1 MTIQRTLLIWTVVL
15 AVVITQLSCEKKE
28 EHRHEQAAT
37 PETDTRHEQAATPEA
52 KTHHEH
58 TAPHGGTLVVF
69 GDEFAHIEFVL
80 DQTTGKLTG
89 YVLDGE
95 AEKSVR
101 LSQKTVELKIH
112 QEDIQSE
119 FTLQLSGV
127 ANVLTGETEG
137 DTSQFAAQSDA
148 LKGASEFHAEI
159 VSIAIK
165 GQMFADIDFEFP
177 EGNEETHNEQGGH

>member
-1 MTIQRTLLIWTVVL
+1 MKIQRTLLIWTAAL
-15 AVVITQLSCEKKE
+15 AVVIVQFSCEKKG
-28 EHRHEQAAT
+28 EHHHEQG
-37 PETDTRHEQAATPEA
+37 EIHENH
-52 KTHHEH
+52 THHEH
-58 TAPHGGTLVVF
+58 TAPHDGTLVVF

-95 AEKSVR
+95 AEKPVR
-101 LSQKTVELKIH
+101 LSQKTIELKTR
-112 QEDIQSE
+112 QEDTQFD

-137 DTSQFAAQSDA
+137 DTSQFATQSDA

-165 GQMFADIDFEFP
+165 GQMFTSIDFEFP
-177 EGNEETHNEQGGH
+177 EGNEETHSEHDEQ

>member
-1 MTIQRTLLIWTVVL
+1 MKIEKTMWRWTAIL
-15 AVVITQLSCEKKE
+15 AIVIAQFSCEKKE
-28 EHRHEQAAT
+28 EHHHEQS
-37 PETDTRHEQAATPEA
+37 ETQ
-52 KTHHEH
+52 KTDAHHEH

-69 GDEFAHIEFVL
+69 GDEFAHIELVL

-95 AEKSVR
+95 AEKAVR

-112 QEDIQSE
+112 REDTESD

-137 DTSQFAAQSDA
+137 HTSQFAAQSDQ

-165 GQMFADIDFEFP
+165 GQMFTDIDFEFP
-177 EGNEETHNEQGGH
+177 EGNEETHSEHDEH

>member
-1 MTIQRTLLIWTVVL
+1 MKIQRALLIWMAILL
-15 AVVITQLSCEKKE
+15 AVITQFSCEKKK
-28 EHRHEQAAT
+28 EHHHEQE
-37 PETDTRHEQAATPEA
+37 ETHE
-52 KTHHEH
+52 THARHEH

-101 LSQKTVELKIH
+101 LSQKTIELKIH
-112 QEDIQSE
+112 RPDIQSD
-119 FTLQLSGV
+119 FMLQLSGV
-127 ANVLTGETEG
+127 ANVLTGETEK
-137 DTSQFAAQSDA
+137 DSSQFAAQSDA

-165 GQMFADIDFEFP
+165 GQMFTHVDFEFP
-177 EGNEETHNEQGGH
+177 KGNEETHSEHDTH

>member
-1 MTIQRTLLIWTVVL
+1 MKTKSVIWRWTVIL
-15 AVVITQLSCEKKE
+15 ALIISQFSCEKKE
-28 EHRHEQAAT
+28 EHHHEQE
-37 PETDTRHEQAATPEA
+37 ETRETQA
-52 KTHHEH
+52 HHEH

-95 AEKSVR
+95 AEKAVR

-112 QEDIQSE
+112 REDIASN
-119 FTLQLSGV
+119 FSLQLSGV

-137 DTSQFAAQSDA
+137 DTSQFAAQSDG

-159 VSIAIK
+159 VSIDIK
-165 GQMFADIDFEFP
+165 GQMFAHTEFEFP
-177 EGNEETHNEQGGH
+177 EGNEETHSEHGEH

>member
-1 MTIQRTLLIWTVVL
+1 MKIQRNFLIWTAIL
-15 AVVITQLSCEKKE
+15 SVVIAQLSCEKKE

-37 PETDTRHEQAATPEA
+37 PEA
-52 KTHHEH
+52 KTHHEHTETHETDTPHEH

-95 AEKSVR
+95 AEKPVR
-101 LSQKTVELKIH
+101 LSQKTIELKIH
-112 QEDIQSE
+112 REDIQSE
-119 FTLQLSGV
+119 FMLQLSGV
-127 ANVLTGETEG
+127 ANVLTGEIED
-137 DTSQFAAQSDA
+137 DTSQFVAQSDA

-159 VSIAIK
+159 VSIDIK
-165 GQMFADIDFEFP
+165 GQMFTDIDFEFP
-177 EGNEETHNEQGGH
+177 EGNEETHSEHDDH

>member
-1 MTIQRTLLIWTVVL
+1 MKIQRILLIWTTLLL
-15 AVVITQLSCEKKE
+15 AVIPQFSCEKKE
-28 EHRHEQAAT
+28 EHHHEQV
-37 PETDTRHEQAATPEA
+37 ETQ
-52 KTHHEH
+52 KTDAHHEH

-69 GDEFAHIEFVL
+69 GDEFAHIELVL

-101 LSQKTVELKIH
+101 LSQKTIELKIH
-112 QEDIQSE
+112 REDIESD
-119 FTLQLSGV
+119 FSLQLSGV

-137 DTSQFAAQSDA
+137 DTSQFAAQSDG

-159 VSIAIK
+159 VSITVQ
-165 GQMFADIDFEFP
+165 GQMFTDIDFEFP
-177 EGNEETHNEQGGH
+177 EGNEETHSEHGEH

>member
-1 MTIQRTLLIWTVVL
+1 MTIKRTLLIWTVVL

-28 EHRHEQAAT
+28 EHRHEQAA
-37 PETDTRHEQAATPEA
+37 APEA

-69 GDEFAHIEFVL
+69 GDEFAHIELVL

-89 YVLDGE
+89 YVLDSE

-101 LSQKTVELKIH
+101 LSQKTIELKIH
-112 QEDIQSE
+112 REDIESE

-127 ANVLTGETEG
+127 TNVLTGETED

-159 VSIAIK
+159 TSIAIK
-165 GQMFADIDFEFP
+165 GQMFTDIDFEFP
-177 EGNEETHNEQGGH
+177 EGNEEAHSEHDEH

>member
-1 MTIQRTLLIWTVVL
+1 MKIQKTLLIWTTLLL
-15 AVVITQLSCEKKE
+15 AVISQFSCEKKGG
-28 EHRHEQAAT
+28 HDHEQEET
-37 PETDTRHEQAATPEA
+37 HETDV
-52 KTHHEH
+52 HHEH

-69 GDEFAHIEFVL
+69 GDEFAHIELVL

-112 QEDIQSE
+112 REDTQSD

-127 ANVLTGETEG
+127 PNVLTGETEG
-137 DTSQFAAQSDA
+137 DTSQFAGQSDA
-148 LKGASEFHAEI
+148 LQGASEFHAEI
-159 VSIAIK
+159 VSITVK

-177 EGNEETHNEQGGH
+177 EGNEETHSEHGEH

>member
-1 MTIQRTLLIWTVVL
+1 MKIQRTILTWTTIL
-15 AVVITQLSCEKKE
+15 ALVITQFSCEKKGG
-28 EHRHEQAAT
+28 HDHEQGQT
-37 PETDTRHEQAATPEA
+37 HETDA
-52 KTHHEH
+52 HHEH

-101 LSQKTVELKIH
+101 LSQKTVELKI
-112 QEDIQSE
+112 QREDTQSD

-137 DTSQFAAQSDA
+137 DTSQFAAQSDE
-148 LKGASEFHAEI
+148 LRGVSEFHAEV

-165 GQMFADIDFEFP
+165 GQTFTHIDFAFP
-177 EGNEETHNEQGGH
+177 EGNEETHSEHDEH

>member
-1 MTIQRTLLIWTVVL
+1 MKIQRTILIWLGIL
-15 AVVITQLSCEKKE
+15 AIVITQFSCEKKE
-28 EHRHEQAAT
+28 EHHHEQGET
-37 PETDTRHEQAATPEA
+37 QETDA
-52 KTHHEH
+52 HHEH

-69 GDEFAHIEFVL
+69 GDEFAHIELVL

-101 LSQKTVELKIH
+101 LSQKTIEVKIH
-112 QEDIQSE
+112 REDIESE
-119 FTLQLSGV
+119 FSLQLSGV

-137 DTSQFAAQSDA
+137 DTSQFAAQSDE
-148 LKGASEFHAEI
+148 LKSASEFHAEI

-165 GQMFADIDFEFP
+165 GQMFTDIDFEFP
-177 EGNEETHNEQGGH
+177 EGNEETHSEHGEH

>member
-1 MTIQRTLLIWTVVL
+1 MKIQRTLLIWTAIL
-15 AVVITQLSCEKKE
+15 AVVIIHPSCEKKG
-28 EHRHEQAAT
+28 EHRHEQGET
-37 PETDTRHEQAATPEA
+37 HETD
-52 KTHHEH
+52 THHEH
-58 TAPHGGTLVVF
+58 TAPHDGTLVVF

-101 LSQKTVELKIH
+101 LSQKVIELKIH
-112 QEDIQSE
+112 REDIESDLS
-119 FTLQLSGV
+119 LQLSGV

-137 DTSQFAAQSDA
+137 DTSQFAAQSDG

-159 VSIAIK
+159 VSIAIM
-165 GQMFADIDFEFP
+165 GQMFANIDFEFP
-177 EGNEETHNEQGGH
+177 EGNEETHSEHGEH

>member
-1 MTIQRTLLIWTVVL
+1 MKIQRTLLIWTTILL
-15 AVVITQLSCEKKE
+15 AVISQFSCEKKE
-28 EHRHEQAAT
+28 EHRHQQTETQ
-37 PETDTRHEQAATPEA
+37 ETD
-52 KTHHEH
+52 THHEH

-101 LSQKTVELKIH
+101 LSQETIELKIH
-112 QEDIQSE
+112 REDIESD
-119 FTLQLSGV
+119 FSLQLSGV
-127 ANVLTGETEG
+127 ANVLTGENEG
-137 DTSQFAAQSDA
+137 DTSQFAAQSDR

-165 GQMFADIDFEFP
+165 GQMFTDIDFEFP
-177 EGNEETHNEQGGH
+177 EGNEETHSEHGDH

>member
-1 MTIQRTLLIWTVVL
+1 MKLQRIILIWTTVL
-15 AVVITQLSCEKKE
+15 SIAIVQLSCQRKE
-28 EHRHEQAAT
+28 EHRHEQGT
-37 PETDTRHEQAATPEA
+37 THETEA
-52 KTHHEH
+52 HHEH

-80 DQTTGKLTG
+80 DQTTGQLTG

-95 AEKSVR
+95 AEKPVR

-112 QEDIQSE
+112 REDTESD

-127 ANVLTGETEG
+127 TNVLTGETES

-159 VSIAIK
+159 VSINVK
-165 GQMFADIDFEFP
+165 GQAFTHIDFEFP
-177 EGNEETHNEQGGH
+177 EGNEETHSEHGEH

>member
-1 MTIQRTLLIWTVVL
+1 MKIEKTIWRWTAILVI
-15 AVVITQLSCEKKE
+15 AITQFSCEKKE
-28 EHRHEQAAT
+28 EHHHEQAET
-37 PETDTRHEQAATPEA
+37 PETQA
-52 KTHHEH
+52 HHEH

-69 GDEFAHIEFVL
+69 GDEFAHIELVL

-101 LSQKTVELKIH
+101 LSQKIVELKIH
-112 QEDIQSE
+112 REDTQSD
-119 FTLQLSGV
+119 FTLQLSGA

-137 DTSQFAAQSDA
+137 DTSQFEAQSDG

-159 VSIAIK
+159 VSIDIK
-165 GQMFADIDFEFP
+165 GQIFTHINFEFP
-177 EGNEETHNEQGGH
+177 EGNEETHSEHDGH

>member
-1 MTIQRTLLIWTVVL
+1 MKTQKTLLIWTTIL
-15 AVVITQLSCEKKE
+15 LGVISQFSCEKKGG
-28 EHRHEQAAT
+28 HDHEQEET
-37 PETDTRHEQAATPEA
+37 HETDAHHEQ
-52 KTHHEH
+52 

-69 GDEFAHIEFVL
+69 GDEFAHIELVL

-95 AEKSVR
+95 AEKSIR
-101 LSQKTVELKIH
+101 LSQNTIELKIH
-112 QEDIQSE
+112 REDIQSD
-119 FTLQLSGV
+119 FSLQLSGV

-137 DTSQFAAQSDA
+137 DTSQYAAQSDL

-159 VSIAIK
+159 VSIDVK

-177 EGNEETHNEQGGH
+177 EGNEEIHGEHDGH

>member
-1 MTIQRTLLIWTVVL
+1 MKKRRTLLVWMATL
-15 AVVITQLSCEKKE
+15 AIVITQFSCEKKGG
-28 EHRHEQAAT
+28 HDHEQEDT
-37 PETDTRHEQAATPEA
+37 HETDA
-52 KTHHEH
+52 HHEH

-69 GDEFAHIEFVL
+69 GEEFAHIELVL

-95 AEKSVR
+95 AEKSLR
-101 LSQKTVELKIH
+101 LSQKTIELKIH

-127 ANVLTGETEG
+127 ADVLTGETEG
-137 DTSQFAAQSDA
+137 DTSQFAAQSDR
-148 LKGASEFHAEI
+148 LKGTSEFHAEI

-165 GQMFADIDFEFP
+165 GQMFTDIDFEFP
-177 EGNEETHNEQGGH
+177 EGNEETHSEHGEH

>member
-1 MTIQRTLLIWTVVL
+1 MKIQRTLLVWTAIL
-15 AVVITQLSCEKKE
+15 AIVITQFSCEKKSG
-28 EHRHEQAAT
+28 HDHDHEQEDT
-37 PETDTRHEQAATPEA
+37 HETN
-52 KTHHEH
+52 THHEH

-69 GDEFAHIEFVL
+69 GDEFAHIELVL

-112 QEDIQSE
+112 REDTQSD

-148 LKGASEFHAEI
+148 LQGASEFHAEI
-159 VSIAIK
+159 VAITVK
-165 GQMFADIDFEFP
+165 GQMFTDIDFEFP
-177 EGNEETHNEQGGH
+177 EGNEETHSEHDEH

>member
-1 MTIQRTLLIWTVVL
+1 MKIQRTLLIWTTL
-15 AVVITQLSCEKKE
+15 LLTVISQFSCEKKE
-28 EHRHEQAAT
+28 DHRHEQE
-37 PETDTRHEQAATPEA
+37 ETREIQKTD
-52 KTHHEH
+52 THHEH

-69 GDEFAHIEFVL
+69 GDEFAHIELVL

-101 LSQKTVELKIH
+101 LSQKTIELKIH
-112 QEDIQSE
+112 REDIESD

-137 DTSQFAAQSDA
+137 DTSQFAAQSDE
-148 LKGASEFHAEI
+148 LKGVSEFHAEI
-159 VSIAIK
+159 VSITVQ
-165 GQMFADIDFEFP
+165 GQMFTDIDFEFP
-177 EGNEETHNEQGGH
+177 EGNEETHSEHGEH

>member
-1 MTIQRTLLIWTVVL
+1 MKIQRTILTWTIVL
-15 AVVITQLSCEKKE
+15 VFIITQFSCEKKG
-28 EHRHEQAAT
+28 EHHHEQAAT
-37 PETDTRHEQAATPEA
+37 PETN
-52 KTHHEH
+52 THHEH

-69 GDEFAHIEFVL
+69 GDEFAHIELVL
-80 DQTTGKLTG
+80 DQTTGALTG

-112 QEDIQSE
+112 REDIESD
-119 FTLQLSGV
+119 FSLQLSGV
-127 ANVLTGETEG
+127 ANVLTGETDG
-137 DTSQFAAQSDA
+137 DTSQFTAQSDG

-165 GQMFADIDFEFP
+165 GQMFTDIDFEFP
-177 EGNEETHNEQGGH
+177 EGNEETQSEHDEH